1 MGRLSVPIDE
11 ELKYLYQLGGSVA
24 LPEVCPLCGADR
36 QKQSIVTPHV
46 SGQIGKRGNGFFY
59 CESCQVR
66 YQYPGLTPE
75 EEVEF
80 YAAEFEQFMSLR
92 SGADGG
98 WLKADDHVKANQA
111 TSERRMKYLL
121 PNLGNKLDILEI
133 GCSSGFML
141 YPLISAGHVCTG
153 IEPSGA
159 FGEFVKKNGIEVFE
173 SMEDLSTSQPSKCY
187 DLVMHF
193 FVLEHISDP
202 VIFLRRQLD
211 ILKPGGKIIF
221 EIPNASDPLSSL
233 YDIPAFERFYWSKAH
248 PWYFNEHSL
257 RYLMDKLGVSYKIIG
272 EQRYDISNHIVWA
285 RDGVPGGMN
294 RFSNVLGAELNEM
307 YKKTLIESGY
317 CDTLVCIL
325 DKDN

>member
-1 MGRLSVPIDE
+1 M
-11 ELKYLYQLGGSVA
+11 A
-24 LPEVCPLCGADR
+24 LPEVCPLCSAGR

-46 SGQIGKRGNGFFY
+46 SGQIGYCGNGFFY

-75 EEVEF
+75 EEIEF
-80 YAAEFEQFMSLR
+80 YAAEFEKFMSLR

-98 WLKADDHVKANQA
+98 WLKAEDHVKANQA

-121 PNLGNKLDILEI
+121 PNLSNKLDILEV

-141 YPLISAGHVCTG
+141 YPLMAEGHVCAG
-153 IEPSGA
+153 IEPSGV
-159 FGEFVKKNGIEVFE
+159 FGEYVRNHGIEVYE
-173 SMEDLSTSQPSKCY
+173 SLEQLSTSKPSKRY
-187 DLVMHF
+187 DLIMHF

-202 VIFLRRQLD
+202 VTFLRRQLD
-211 ILKPGGKIIF
+211 FLTPGGKIIF
-221 EIPNASDPLSSL
+221 EIPNASDPLASV

-257 RYLMDKLGVSYKIIG
+257 RYLIDKLDVDYKIIR

-294 RFSNVLGAELNEM
+294 RFSDVLGAELNEM
-307 YKKTLIESGY
+307 YKKTLIDSGH

-325 DKDN
+325 EKAN

>member
-1 MGRLSVPIDE
+1 M
-11 ELKYLYQLGGSVA
+11 A

-141 YPLISAGHVCTG
+141 YPLITAGHVCTG

-159 FGEFVKKNGIEVFE
+159 FGDFVKKNGIEVFE
-173 SMEDLSTSQPSKCY
+173 SMDDLSTSQPSKCY

-202 VIFLRRQLD
+202 VTFLRRQLD

-307 YKKTLIESGY
+307 YKKTLIENGN